1 MPELAGM
8 PRDFQAVVWAL
19 WEEEGGA
26 YGTQSIVEEYW
37 DEQPVEEEEEAEEEE
52 EEVEEVDEKEEEDD
66 EGGKERDEEG
76 EGKGEDERDEN
87 EEYDNDKEDEAEEKE
102 DSQEDKDENYVDKE
116 EEEDG
121 KEDAEVIAS
130 ICESLPHGF
139 GFCSAVWSKP
149 FYTIS
154 VVTTM
159 SWSTPL
165 QAMWWS
171 DAAFG
176 GLKSPEGTR
185 CVEGKVWGG
194 EYQAEGTPPWEPQ
207 DAPEG
212 AASQKA

>member
-1 MPELAGM
+1 MSPL
-8 PRDFQAVVWAL
+8 
-19 WEEEGGA
+19 GGRGWA

-66 EGGKERDEEG
+66 EGGKERDEEEG

-87 EEYDNDKEDEAEEKE
+87 EEYDNDKEDEAEEEE
-102 DSQEDKDENYVDKE
+102 DSEEDKDENYVDKE

-171 DAAFG
+171 DAALG
-176 GLKSPEGTR
+176 SLKSPEGTR
-185 CVEGKVWGG
+185 CLEGKV
-194 EYQAEGTPPWEPQ
+194 
-207 DAPEG
+207 
-212 AASQKA
+212 